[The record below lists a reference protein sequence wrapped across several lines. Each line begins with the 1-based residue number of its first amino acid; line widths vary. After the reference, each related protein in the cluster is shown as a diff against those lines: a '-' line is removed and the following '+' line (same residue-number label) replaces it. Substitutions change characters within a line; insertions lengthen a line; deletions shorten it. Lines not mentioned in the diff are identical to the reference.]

1 MSEAQVAE
9 EVDRIRKA
17 AVRNHTPEVYKL
29 CYSAVDLTTLSCTD
43 SVESVTEFAGKA
55 VKFYQQFPH
64 LPNVASICIYP
75 PFVETVGVVVD
86 GTDMRITSVAG
97 GFPSSQTFLEVKV
110 LEVAMAVEN
119 GADEIDI
126 VLNVGKMLEGH
137 YDEVANEVEVIRT
150 EMSPEVV
157 LKVIIESGALKTPDL
172 IRKASLLSMF
182 AGADFVKTST
192 GKIVFAY
199 HKLRC
204 AISMS
209 LEVSIMA
216 YPMFEAQ
223 FVRNVANAMVKAKE
237 QAIINGTGSGQPKG
251 ILAETAPTG
260 QNIDIAAATT
270 ALTYKD
276 LCKAEA
282 ALPQAYDGAV
292 WFMSKKTFETQ
303 IVGMVDNTGQPVA
316 RVNYGI
322 NGKPVNYIL
331 GREVILTGDYLPAFA
346 ASVTADTV
354 FAFMFDPAYY
364 LWNENMGMTVKRYTD
379 EDTDDEVTK
388 AIEIADGACVD
399 VNSLVTLTKKKA

>member
-110 LEVAMAVEN
+110 LEVAMA
-119 GADEIDI
+119 DEIDI

-192 GKIVFAY
+192 GKID
-199 HKLRC
+199 
-204 AISMS
+204 
-209 LEVSIMA
+209 VSA
-216 YPMFEAQ
+216 TPEAA
-223 FVRNVANAMVKAKE
+223 VVMC
-237 QAIINGTGSGQPKG
+237 QAIRDYYRKTGRKVGFKPAGGVRS
-251 ILAETAPTG
+251 AE
-260 QNIDIAAATT
+260 D
-270 ALTYKD
+270 
-276 LCKAEA
+276 A
-282 ALPQAYDGAV
+282 ALYYTIVEEILGKEWLTPELFRIGA
-292 WFMSKKTFETQ
+292 SSAANNLLTAIE
-303 IVGMVDNTGQPVA
+303 
-316 RVNYGI
+316 
-322 NGKPVNYIL
+322 
-331 GREVILTGDYLPAFA
+331 GREVKF
-346 ASVTADTV
+346 
-354 FAFMFDPAYY
+354 F
-364 LWNENMGMTVKRYTD
+364 
-379 EDTDDEVTK
+379 
-388 AIEIADGACVD
+388 
-399 VNSLVTLTKKKA
+399 

>member
-1 MSEAQVAE
+1 MEYANHLKEYAPAMSEAQVAE
-9 EVDRIRKA
+9 EMDRIRKA

-55 VKFYQQFPH
+55 VKFYRQFPH

-137 YDEVANEVEVIRT
+137 YDEVANEVEVIRA

-182 AGADFVKTST
+182 VKTST
-192 GKIVFAY
+192 GKID
-199 HKLRC
+199 
-204 AISMS
+204 
-209 LEVSIMA
+209 VSA
-216 YPMFEAQ
+216 TPEAA
-223 FVRNVANAMVKAKE
+223 VVMC
-237 QAIINGTGSGQPKG
+237 QAIRDYYRKTGRKVGFKPAGGVRS
-251 ILAETAPTG
+251 AE
-260 QNIDIAAATT
+260 D
-270 ALTYKD
+270 
-276 LCKAEA
+276 A
-282 ALPQAYDGAV
+282 ALYYTIVEEILGKEWLTPELFRIGA
-292 WFMSKKTFETQ
+292 SSAANNLLTAIE
-303 IVGMVDNTGQPVA
+303 
-316 RVNYGI
+316 
-322 NGKPVNYIL
+322 
-331 GREVILTGDYLPAFA
+331 GREVKF
-346 ASVTADTV
+346 
-354 FAFMFDPAYY
+354 F
-364 LWNENMGMTVKRYTD
+364 
-379 EDTDDEVTK
+379 
-388 AIEIADGACVD
+388 
-399 VNSLVTLTKKKA
+399 